1 MPKPGM
7 RVLLVGMAANSVNPS
22 GSPEVQPGG
31 NTRMNRHLWRWL
43 PWALLGFFWWGL
55 FGFVAKVGSA
65 DIDARDMQVLF
76 TLGTLPLVIFI
87 LIRRKGMRNNRKGRV
102 IGLMIGL
109 IAGLGNAAY
118 FVAMSRGQ
126 ASLVGPVTSLFPLV
140 TVLLATLVLKE
151 RFNRVQAA
159 GVVLAIISAVLLAT

>member
-1 MPKPGM
+1 MET
-7 RVLLVGMAANSVNPS
+7 NSVNP
-22 GSPEVQPGG
+22 GRSPDVQPGG
-31 NTRMNRHLWRWL
+31 KTSRNSHLWKWL

-55 FGFVAKVGSA
+55 FGFIAKVGTA
-65 DIDARDMQVLF
+65 NVEARDMQVLF
-76 TLGTLPLVIFI
+76 TLGTLPLVVFI
-87 LIRRKGMRNNRKGRV
+87 LVRRKGMRNNRKGRI
-102 IGLMIGL
+102 IGLVIGL

-118 FVAMSRGQ
+118 FVAMGRGQ

>member
-1 MPKPGM
+1 MSKD
-7 RVLLVGMAANSVNPS
+7 SVNPS
-22 GSPEVQPGG
+22 GSPDVQPGSKIRR
-31 NTRMNRHLWRWL
+31 NTHLWKWL

-55 FGFVAKVGSA
+55 FGFIAKVGSA
-65 DIDARDMQVLF
+65 DVEARDMQVLF

-87 LIRRKGMRNNRKGRV
+87 LVRRKGMRNNAKGRV
-102 IGLMIGL
+102 IGLVIGL

-118 FVAMSRGQ
+118 FVAMGRGQ

-140 TVLLATLVLKE
+140 TVLLATIVLKE

>member
-1 MPKPGM
+1 
-7 RVLLVGMAANSVNPS
+7 
-22 GSPEVQPGG
+22 
-31 NTRMNRHLWRWL
+31 MNRNLWKWL

-55 FGFVAKVGSA
+55 FGFIAKVGSA
-65 DIDARDMQVLF
+65 DVDARDMQVLF
-76 TLGTLPLVIFI
+76 TLGTLPLVVFI
-87 LIRRKGMRNNRKGRV
+87 LVRRKGMRSNPKGRV
-102 IGLMIGL
+102 IGLVIGL

-140 TVLLATLVLKE
+140 TVLLATIVLKE

>member
-1 MPKPGM
+1 MSN
-7 RVLLVGMAANSVNPS
+7 NSVNPS
-22 GSPEVQPGG
+22 DPPDVQSGG
-31 NTRMNRHLWRWL
+31 KTSRNSHLWKWL

-55 FGFVAKVGSA
+55 FGFIAKVGSA
-65 DIDARDMQVLF
+65 DVDARDMQVLF
-76 TLGTLPLVIFI
+76 TLGTLPLVFFI
-87 LIRRKGMRNNRKGRV
+87 LVRRKGMRNNRKGRI
-102 IGLMIGL
+102 IGLVIGL

-140 TVLLATLVLKE
+140 TVLLATIVLKE